1 MNWSRQRNEHVRS
14 DCEELLARFQQTDS
28 VRFENFSRIWRE
40 MKFGQI
46 FYGTAG
52 REKRAFSRLVL
63 DVAFVYFLPPFSFQ
77 IRVGGLYLIYGLYRC
92 QTASPRVGLTF
103 ERRAKEA
110 RSQLGNKFVARASGP
125 QELLDRDAMEE
136 LSNVHELYGR
146 LKSSVYSPAQRERLG
161 VDLTRENL
169 PARLRGHVVGFHG
182 WQKRERQEASDG
194 DEGVSEGTSA
204 RAESSRRAR
213 LLSSI
218 KSKAYGQAA
227 EACKSRRH
235 RQVEVDAGDSSG
247 PAPPKGRSTSRR
259 VSLKARTHENVRIA
273 GEMWKEATTPTSIN
287 RLTAVDRGPEG
298 IVIGG
303 IGVTFS
309 DAFSLSFQPK
319 KKEDREDSVEQCFVS
334 SSVDEGKGARRLRG
348 RERSFMVQ
356 LWKTTAAAFLGL
368 FSLPAS
374 FYDWKVFYVAQQYM
388 TRLEFKILKIGRH
401 SSEILC
407 III

>member
-1 MNWSRQRNEHVRS
+1 MNSSRQRNEQVRS

-63 DVAFVYFLPPFSFQ
+63 DVASVYFLPPFSFQ
-77 IRVGGLYLIYGLYRC
+77 IRVGGLYLIYGLYHC
-92 QTASPRVGLTF
+92 QTASPRVGIRVALKDWEDVLGFQKDALGAQHLDAVFVLRRLRFQKAFRFTAMPQVLTF

-110 RSQLGNKFVARASGP
+110 RSQLGNKFVARACGP
-125 QELLDRDAMEE
+125 QELLNRDAMEE
-136 LSNVHELYGR
+136 LSNVHELYGQ
-146 LKSSVYSPAQRERLG
+146 LKSSVYSPARRERLG

-169 PARLRGHVVGFHG
+169 PARLQGHVVGFHS

-204 RAESSRRAR
+204 RAESSRRAQ

-259 VSLKARTHENVRIA
+259 ISLKARTHENVRIA
-273 GEMWKEATTPTSIN
+273 GEMWKEATTATSIN
-287 RLTAVDRGPEG
+287 RLTAVERGPE
-298 IVIGG
+298 
-303 IGVTFS
+303 
-309 DAFSLSFQPK
+309 A
-319 KKEDREDSVEQCFVS
+319 KKE
-334 SSVDEGKGARRLRG
+334 
-348 RERSFMVQ
+348 ERS
-356 LWKTTAAAFLGL
+356 
-368 FSLPAS
+368 
-374 FYDWKVFYVAQQYM
+374 
-388 TRLEFKILKIGRH
+388 
-401 SSEILC
+401 
-407 III
+407 

>member
-92 QTASPRVGLTF
+92 QTASPRVG
-103 ERRAKEA
+103 
-110 RSQLGNKFVARASGP
+110 
-125 QELLDRDAMEE
+125 
-136 LSNVHELYGR
+136 
-146 LKSSVYSPAQRERLG
+146 
-161 VDLTRENL
+161 
-169 PARLRGHVVGFHG
+169 
-182 WQKRERQEASDG
+182 
-194 DEGVSEGTSA
+194 
-204 RAESSRRAR
+204 SSRRAR